1 MSAPVRVAL
10 GLVVGALLA
19 TLPFLHFRYGADRH
33 DAAPGG
39 SHASH
44 AH

>member
-19 TLPFLHFRYGADRH
+19 TLPFLHFRHGARH

-39 SHASH
+39 SNASH